1 MEPNFHIPCAGGGGG
16 DGDIGFRGGRCGRD
30 SGSGGWAGGD
40 SDESKPSWDGF
51 GPIGAFLNGWRSRV
65 AADPQF
71 LFKVLIEELVG
82 VTACVIDNM
91 RNGCKPNLKDRIGTL
106 ENFVGAPMIN
116 DDNYVETP
124 TQQSQHIELCV
135 QKYVLWELITQKDLK
150 EENEYQVYTESKGK
164 AKDNID
170 KQKIWSLE

>member
-1 MEPNFHIPCAGGGGG
+1 MADKTLIWNLIFISLVLGG
-16 DGDIGFRGGRCGRD
+16 DGDIGFRGGRGCRD
-30 SGSGGWAGGD
+30 SGSGGWAGRD

-91 RNGCKPNLKDRIGTL
+91 VSRPNFGLNELDFVFSTLVVGSILKSPL
-106 ENFVGAPMIN
+106 E
-116 DDNYVETP
+116 
-124 TQQSQHIELCV
+124 
-135 QKYVLWELITQKDLK
+135 
-150 EENEYQVYTESKGK
+150 
-164 AKDNID
+164 
-170 KQKIWSLE
+170 